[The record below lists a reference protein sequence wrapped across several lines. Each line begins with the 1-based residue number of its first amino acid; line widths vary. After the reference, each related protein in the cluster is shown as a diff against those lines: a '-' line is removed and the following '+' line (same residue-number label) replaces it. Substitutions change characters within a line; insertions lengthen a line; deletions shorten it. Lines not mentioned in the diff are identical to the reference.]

1 MYVHENVCIHAY
13 VHSHVHSHKH
23 NATLYDSKTRW
34 TISLTGRNQT
44 RNSQN
49 TYNMIPHLQFFFYRQ
64 NGPLLKETYF
74 FNKIRKKCVRM
85 IITNSES
92 QNGGALLEAKRRKE
106 AKKVIQGVSMMF
118 GV

>member
-1 MYVHENVCIHAY
+1 MDYLINRKKPNKELTEYIQ
-13 VHSHVHSHKH
+13 
-23 NATLYDSKTRW
+23 YDSTS
-34 TISLTGRNQT
+34 TI
-44 RNSQN
+44 
-49 TYNMIPHLQFFFYRQ
+49 FFYRQ

-106 AKKVIQGVSMMF
+106 AKKVIQGVSMVF